1 MNMSSQWK
9 KYTINNRILK
19 CQLLQ
24 IFTYTFRHANKSKI
38 IIMFICM
45 YVLSTFGEFKY
56 LFDEQ
61 CNFCVLLL
69 KNSTLKMQ
77 F

>member
-1 MNMSSQWK
+1 MPVIANIHFHIHSDMQIK
-9 KYTINNRILK
+9 VK
-19 CQLLQ
+19 LLSCL
-24 IFTYTFRHANKSKI
+24 YV
-38 IIMFICM
+38 CM

-69 KNSTLKMQ
+69 ENSTLKMQ